1 MPYFLY
7 RIKPY
12 FAPKKLAEFDG
23 FKEAG
28 VKAKALRSA
37 PDLPAGSSVKIIFAQ
52 DETKALELLSQV
64 RERAPAGDD

>member
-12 FAPKKLAEFDG
+12 FAPKKLAEFDS
-23 FKEAG
+23 FKDAG
-28 VKAKALRSA
+28 IQAKALRGA
-37 PDLPAGSSVKIIFAQ
+37 PELAPGSSVKIIFAQ
-52 DETKALELLSQV
+52 DEAQALDLLSQV